1 MRGMKRFRTAREA
14 KEFLVSRIVEEA
26 QRENVVLS
34 EPERKMLFFSET
46 GWTLPD
52 MAAVSDEFDRSFD
65 QNEYE
70 KKVSRLIRSAYGRAC
85 KESSEQYDFWWEAVR
100 LLSKED
106 HYLSAII
113 QRAGLRPRGDVSKL
127 WATGTAIV
135 AALVAGIFL
144 ILWLS
149 EKYKINFGKYSLTR
163 ESIGFYAWG
172 AAIGVVV
179 VYQVLRF
186 IFGGR
191 RVDESVLRLFERI
204 FPSLRTG
211 A

>member
-1 MRGMKRFRTAREA
+1 MKQFQSAREA
-14 KEFLVSRIVEEA
+14 KEFLVSNIVEEA

-34 EPERKMLFFSET
+34 ETERKMLFFSET

-52 MAAVSDEFDRSFD
+52 MAAVSDEFDRSFG

-100 LLSKED
+100 LLRKED
-106 HYLSAII
+106 HYLSVMI
-113 QRAGLRPRGDVSKL
+113 QRAGLRRRGDLPKL

-135 AALVAGIFL
+135 AALVACIFL
-144 ILWLS
+144 VLWLS
-149 EKYKINFGKYSLTR
+149 EKYKIGFGKYAPTR
-163 ESIGFYAWG
+163 EGIGFYAWV
-172 AAIGVVV
+172 AAIAVVV

-186 IFGGR
+186 IVGGR
-191 RVDESVLRLFERI
+191 RVDQHVLALF
-204 FPSLRTG
+204 
-211 A
+211 